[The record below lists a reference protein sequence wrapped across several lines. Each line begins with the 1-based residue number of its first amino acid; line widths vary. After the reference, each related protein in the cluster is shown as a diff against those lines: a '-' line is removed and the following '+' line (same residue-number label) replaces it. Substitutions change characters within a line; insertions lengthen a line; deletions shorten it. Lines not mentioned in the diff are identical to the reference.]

1 MAECDG
7 TGRELSFEWSHQT
20 ILSTDSKVRL
30 ILPNSTKHSG
40 SERVKGL
47 TLYDGYVTF
56 IGKVWCS
63 RITCIFITFFFY
75 QYINR
80 YTSNRKEFFIQTTI
94 LQIKTYRAVTKI
106 SNCQVQQVYNEENQN
121 CQAFLLVLFFLLFSH
136 QSSQGKIMTPAS
148 YVSPYPTS
156 TTENRKHCCLNNIY
170 WQK

>member
-1 MAECDG
+1 MKEAYSYNHSVWNTCSSTDVKRRNFSHWSLFIEFNPFTVKCSQRQISTKSGNFILWHFEKQMAECDS

-20 ILSTDSKVRL
+20 ILSTDSKVSL

-47 TLYDGYVTF
+47 TLYDGYVTI

-106 SNCQVQQVYNEENQN
+106 SNCQV
-121 CQAFLLVLFFLLFSH
+121 
-136 QSSQGKIMTPAS
+136 
-148 YVSPYPTS
+148 
-156 TTENRKHCCLNNIY
+156 
-170 WQK
+170 